1 MAGEPILRTPG
12 SPSTTLPRRTPRPA
26 GGGSWLGL
34 LGVMALLWF
43 FWSSWLVVPFKILV
57 VLFHELSHALAAIL
71 TGGSVLSIEL
81 VAQEGGL
88 ARTAGGNRFLVL
100 SAGYLGSLLWGG
112 VILLAAAKSRL
123 DRALTTVL
131 ATIVLGAAL
140 LWVRPFWGFGFLFT
154 AAAGLALLAVGWKLG
169 HGTNDFL
176 LRLVGLVSLFYA
188 LFDIQSDV
196 LSRPEVCN
204 SDAAQLARL
213 TGLPTLF
220 WGILW
225 MLAGL
230 AAAWFF
236 LRKAARYPSQSEAA
250 TESGE
255 V

>member
-1 MAGEPILRTPG
+1 MISDPKLRPPG
-12 SPSTTLPRRTPRPA
+12 SRPGPLSGPA
-26 GGGSWLGL
+26 PHATGGGSWLAL
-34 LGVMALLWF
+34 LGVVALLWF
-43 FWSSWLVVPFKILV
+43 FWSSWLVFPFKILV
-57 VLFHELSHALAAIL
+57 VLFHELSHALAAIA

-81 VAQEGGL
+81 VPQEGGL
-88 ARTAGGNRFLVL
+88 ARTAGGSRFLVL

-112 VILLAAAKSRL
+112 MILLAAAKSRL
-123 DRALTTVL
+123 DRAVTTVL
-131 ATIVLGAAL
+131 AAIVLGAAL
-140 LWVRPFWGFGFLFT
+140 LWVRPFWSFGFAFT
-154 AAAGLALLAVGWKLG
+154 AAAGLALLVVSRKLG
-169 HGTNDFL
+169 HVTNDFL

-196 LSRPEVCN
+196 LARPNLCA
-204 SDAAQLARL
+204 SDASQLARL

-236 LRKAARYPSQSEAA
+236 LRKAASYPNQSETGA
-250 TESGE
+250 ESGG